1 MKKLIFSSLLL
12 LISCWALAQFNVNIS
27 AGATANVTIT
37 NAGTVRTFTANAVG
51 ANVQIADII
60 AAYTGGVTEVR
71 ILTGTTGG
79 SENGNITLSNAID
92 YNGIGLGK
100 TLTLIAHSNIS
111 IINPITD
118 GMVGGDLLNLNLTG
132 NGTLPTG
139 TNAGVRITTTVITNG
154 GNITIVGTQ
163 SAPGAKGVDI
173 PSGTILTGGGFLNI
187 TGTANGVNAG
197 VNTCDGIDIQST
209 STNTNGGA
217 IVLNG
222 TSSNINGNNGVQIDS
237 PLNSGTG
244 AISITGVSNGNAT
257 GVVNTLGSI
266 TTTSGSVTITG
277 TANSTLLTAVPQVF
291 ASGVS
296 IVQPIT
302 TGSGNINIVGTSA
315 ANAPAFFNA
324 TAIGNGTV
332 TSASGNIT
340 IQGTNT
346 NNNVAATLAL
356 GIRIL
361 QAITTTSGKLTFTA
375 QTNANASAFSLGFV
389 TAPIASSG
397 SITSTSGELTIV
409 GKANN
414 TSGGR
419 GVLTERP
426 INVGAGKITITGE
439 NSGNAEAV
447 LITSTLT
454 SSNDI
459 TLNGLAKLVGGIFF
473 NDAILIGATANVF
486 STGGKITLNGEC
498 LGSGSGVTNFSSIS
512 NTTGDIIING
522 ITRGT
527 NNFGRGITMVAPLV
541 TTTGKISL
549 TGYSDNFF
557 PGIATFAAITT
568 SGGDVTLDG
577 KATNPTV
584 TGGALP
590 FGTEIQQPINT
601 GAGKITIKGENNAG
615 VPACIIW
622 QSASLTTTS
631 GNIEITGF
639 AKSISG
645 IGRAVDIRVPITTG
659 SGNVSIIGESD
670 SDYPG
675 SSLFSSITSTS
686 GSFFLKGINKNT
698 TTNSTVAYG
707 IEFFSSITT
716 GGNGSI
722 TIQGENNANASAV
735 YSLSSASISTV
746 NGNIHVKG
754 LNKNVSNTN
763 FLSFGVLIGG
773 NVNITGSGSIVLEG
787 ENSSNIA
794 AIRVTGATPIATNT
808 GNILIKGKNN
818 NTAAS
823 GAIGVGISQP
833 LQSALGSISIEGE
846 SNSPGT
852 SIGITSPISTTIG
865 NILIKGQAKNTTT
878 MNGSGIIIASPIS
891 STQGNITIEGEINA
905 GNTASA
911 IETFIGGT
919 GSIIST
925 SGNIFLK
932 GIAKGTGR
940 KGITISKNITSQT
953 GKITLMGESE
963 GAGGSDSWGINL
975 LSDGTQAIATTGN
988 GGDITLNGIVKN
1000 ADGGKGVALMNMP
1013 ITTTTGKIN
1022 ITGETAGQADAV
1034 HIDFNSGLVST
1045 GGDISIDG
1053 KCTNPISGAGVRAN
1067 GAINAGSGKITIIG
1081 ENNADNIEAVRVANA
1096 LNNTNADI
1104 SISGRAKNPNN
1115 TVAGVRITAPINAS
1129 RHLNIIGASP
1139 NNGILSLQRLQAVG
1153 NINLLT
1159 ERGGL
1164 RVEDV
1169 IQSIAGGSID
1179 ICVAVGGN
1187 LAVTGVAGGLSISTT
1202 NNANINITNGTGT
1215 LSVGNPMA
1223 NVRGLIANGGNIV
1236 PEGVYPNT
1244 IFGNIRIKGSVGIQ
1258 TFNPLFTTNLNGF
1271 TFILNLDA
1279 CVPMVKWASTLTTAN
1294 FDIANFPTGTSIRSV
1309 SRLNDTQVRIVM
1321 NFTGDDIDFD
1331 FPLAQLIA
1339 KASAFTPLSNDVA
1352 FATPVRASQIL
1363 APVIRGRA
1371 GSQSIRLEWAS
1382 VTGAVNYEVYSLT
1395 AGQAQQLIG
1404 TTSDTVFTVTGLRN
1418 ATTYFFKVI
1427 AVSKNG
1433 FKSDFSNTVELRPS
1447 IILGTDEETENRI
1460 FKVYPNPSNGNFY
1473 LQANELKGK
1482 NATLTITDLSGRVI
1496 YQRNWQIVGSME
1508 SQVELNLAEGIYL
1521 LQLDTEKENFK
1532 RKLLIER

>member
-12 LISCWALAQFNVNIS
+12 FINCFSVAQFNVDIS
-27 AGATANVTIT
+27 TAATANVTIT
-37 NAGTVRTFTANAVG
+37 NIGTVRTFTANAVG

-79 SENGNITLSNAID
+79 SENGNITLSRSID

-118 GMVGGDLLNLNLTG
+118 GTVGGDLLNLNLTG

-163 SAPGAKGVDI
+163 SAAGAKGVDI
-173 PSGTILTGGGFLNI
+173 PSGTILTGGGFLNV

-197 VNTCDGIDIQST
+197 INTCDGIDIQST

-237 PLNSGTG
+237 PLNSGSG
-244 AISITGVSNGNAT
+244 AIIITGVSNGNAT

-266 TTTSGSVTITG
+266 TTTSGNVTITG
-277 TANSTLLTAVPQVF
+277 TANSTLLTAVPSVL
-291 ASGVS
+291 AAGVA
-296 IVQPIT
+296 IVRPIT
-302 TGSGNINIVGTSA
+302 TGSGNINIVGSSA
-315 ANAPAFFNA
+315 ANAPAFFNSV
-324 TAIGNGTV
+324 NGIISSV
-332 TSASGNIT
+332 SGSIT

-346 NNNVAATLAL
+346 NT
-356 GIRIL
+356 
-361 QAITTTSGKLTFTA
+361 
-375 QTNANASAFSLGFV
+375 
-389 TAPIASSG
+389 
-397 SITSTSGELTIV
+397 
-409 GKANN
+409 
-414 TSGGR
+414 
-419 GVLTERP
+419 
-426 INVGAGKITITGE
+426 
-439 NSGNAEAV
+439 
-447 LITSTLT
+447 
-454 SSNDI
+454 
-459 TLNGLAKLVGGIFF
+459 
-473 NDAILIGATANVF
+473 NDAAN
-486 STGGKITLNGEC
+486 SA
-498 LGSGSGVTNFSSIS
+498 
-512 NTTGDIIING
+512 NG
-522 ITRGT
+522 ITVFQ
-527 NNFGRGITMVAPLV
+527 NI
-541 TTTGKISL
+541 
-549 TGYSDNFF
+549 
-557 PGIATFAAITT
+557 
-568 SGGDVTLDG
+568 
-577 KATNPTV
+577 V
-584 TGGALP
+584 TG
-590 FGTEIQQPINT
+590 
-601 GAGKITIKGENNAG
+601 
-615 VPACIIW
+615 
-622 QSASLTTTS
+622 S
-631 GNIEITGF
+631 
-639 AKSISG
+639 
-645 IGRAVDIRVPITTG
+645 
-659 SGNVSIIGESD
+659 
-670 SDYPG
+670 
-675 SSLFSSITSTS
+675 
-686 GSFFLKGINKNT
+686 
-698 TTNSTVAYG
+698 
-707 IEFFSSITT
+707 
-716 GGNGSI
+716 NGSI
-722 TIQGENNANASAV
+722 TIQGENQGNARATEII
-735 YSLSSASISTV
+735 SSASISTI

-794 AIRVTGATPIATNT
+794 AIRVTGAPPVTTNT

-818 NTAAS
+818 NTVAS

-846 SNSPGT
+846 SNSSGT

-865 NILIKGQAKNTTT
+865 NILIKGKAKNTITQG
-878 MNGSGIIIASPIS
+878 GSGIIIAAPIS

-911 IETFIGGT
+911 IETFTGGT
-919 GSIIST
+919 GTITST
-925 SGNIFLK
+925 SGNILLK
-932 GIAKGTGR
+932 GIAKGAGR

-963 GAGGSDSWGINL
+963 GGGGADSWGINL

-1000 ADGGKGVALMNMP
+1000 ADGGKGVLLTNMP

-1034 HIDFNSGLVST
+1034 HIDFNSGLVSA

-1053 KCTNPISGAGVRAN
+1053 KCTNPISG
-1067 GAINAGSGKITIIG
+1067 T
-1081 ENNADNIEAVRVANA
+1081 
-1096 LNNTNADI
+1096 
-1104 SISGRAKNPNN
+1104 
-1115 TVAGVRITAPINAS
+1115 GVRIAAPINAS

-1139 NNGILSLQRLQAVG
+1139 NNGILALQRLQAVG

-1223 NVRGLIANGGNIV
+1223 NVRGLIANGGNTV
-1236 PEGVYPNT
+1236 PEGVYPTT

-1279 CVPMVKWASTLTTAN
+1279 CVPMVKWANTLTTAN
-1294 FDIANFPTGTSIRSV
+1294 FDIANFPMGTSIRSV
-1309 SRLNDTQVRIVM
+1309 SRMNDTQVRVIM

-1339 KASAFTPLSNDVA
+1339 KASAFTPLNNDVA

-1363 APVIRGRA
+1363 APFIRGRA
-1371 GSQSIRLEWAS
+1371 GSQSVRLEWAS
-1382 VTGAVNYEVYSLT
+1382 VIGAMNYEVYSLS

-1404 TTSDTVFTVTGLRN
+1404 TTRDTVFTVSGLKN

-1447 IILGTDEETENRI
+1447 IILGTEEETENRI
-1460 FKVYPNPSNGNFY
+1460 FKVYPNPSSGSFY

-1482 NATLTITDLSGRVI
+1482 NATLTITDLSGRVV
-1496 YQRNWQIVGSME
+1496 YQRNWQIVGSVE

>member
-1 MKKLIFSSLLL
+1 MKKLIFSLLL
-12 LISCWALAQFNVNIS
+12 LPISCLALAQFNVNIS
-27 AGATANVTIT
+27 AGATANVTIS

-51 ANVQIADII
+51 ANVQISDII

-118 GMVGGDLLNLNLTG
+118 GTVGGDLLNLNLTG
-132 NGTLPTG
+132 NGTFPTG

-163 SAPGAKGVDI
+163 SAAGAKGVDI

-197 VNTCDGIDIQST
+197 LNTCDGIDIQST

-244 AISITGVSNGNAT
+244 AITITGVSNGNTT

-266 TTTSGSVTITG
+266 TTTSGNVTITG
-277 TANSTLLTAVPQVF
+277 TANSTLLTAVPQVLAF
-291 ASGVS
+291 GVL
-296 IVQPIT
+296 IVQPIA

-315 ANAPAFFNA
+315 ANAPAFL
-324 TAIGNGTV
+324 TIGV
-332 TSASGNIT
+332 ISSTSGSIA

-346 NNNVAATLAL
+346 NTDNVASLA
-356 GIRIL
+356 
-361 QAITTTSGKLTFTA
+361 
-375 QTNANASAFSLGFV
+375 
-389 TAPIASSG
+389 
-397 SITSTSGELTIV
+397 
-409 GKANN
+409 
-414 TSGGR
+414 
-419 GVLTERP
+419 
-426 INVGAGKITITGE
+426 
-439 NSGNAEAV
+439 
-447 LITSTLT
+447 
-454 SSNDI
+454 
-459 TLNGLAKLVGGIFF
+459 
-473 NDAILIGATANVF
+473 
-486 STGGKITLNGEC
+486 
-498 LGSGSGVTNFSSIS
+498 SGVRVS
-512 NTTGDIIING
+512 
-522 ITRGT
+522 
-527 NNFGRGITMVAPLV
+527 
-541 TTTGKISL
+541 
-549 TGYSDNFF
+549 
-557 PGIATFAAITT
+557 
-568 SGGDVTLDG
+568 
-577 KATNPTV
+577 
-584 TGGALP
+584 
-590 FGTEIQQPINT
+590 
-601 GAGKITIKGENNAG
+601 EN
-615 VPACIIW
+615 
-622 QSASLTTTS
+622 
-631 GNIEITGF
+631 
-639 AKSISG
+639 
-645 IGRAVDIRVPITTG
+645 
-659 SGNVSIIGESD
+659 
-670 SDYPG
+670 
-675 SSLFSSITSTS
+675 
-686 GSFFLKGINKNT
+686 
-698 TTNSTVAYG
+698 
-707 IEFFSSITT
+707 ITT
-716 GGNGSI
+716 GGNGAI
-722 TIQGENNANASAV
+722 TIRGESNADSQAIDVTSAG
-735 YSLSSASISTV
+735 SISTV
-746 NGNIHVKG
+746 NGDINIKG
-754 LNKNVSNTN
+754 VNTKISDTN
-763 FLSFGVLIGG
+763 SISFGVLIAGG
-773 NVNITGSGSIVLEG
+773 VNITGSGNILLEG
-787 ENSSNIA
+787 ENSSNVA
-794 AIRVTGATPIATNT
+794 SIRVTGFTPLTTNT
-808 GNILIKGKNN
+808 GNIFIKGKNN
-818 NTAAS
+818 NTTAS
-823 GAIGVGISQP
+823 GAIGVGISKT
-833 LQSALGSISIEGE
+833 LQSALGSIFIEGE

-865 NILIKGQAKNTTT
+865 NILIIGKAKNTITQG
-878 MNGSGIIIASPIS
+878 GSGIIISAPIS
-891 STQGNITIEGEINA
+891 STQGSITIEGEINA

-919 GSIIST
+919 STITST
-925 SGNIFLK
+925 SGNILLK

-940 KGITISKNITSQT
+940 RGITISKNITSQT

-975 LSDGTQAIATTGN
+975 SSFDGTQAIATTGN
-988 GGDITLNGIVKN
+988 GGDITLRGIVKN
-1000 ADGGKGVALMNMP
+1000 AVGGKGVVLTNMP

-1034 HIDFNSGLVST
+1034 HIGFNSGLVSS
-1045 GGDISIDG
+1045 GGDISING

-1067 GAINAGSGKITIIG
+1067 GVINAGAGKITIMGECDASNSISLQAQGVFIAATAPLTTNGGDILLNGTARGTTGLLAMGVQLDAVVNAGAGKITIIG
-1081 ENNADNIEAVRVANA
+1081 ENNADNIEAVRITNA

-1139 NNGILSLQRLQAVG
+1139 NNGILVLQRLQALG

-1169 IQSIAGGSID
+1169 IQSIAAGSID
-1179 ICVAVGGN
+1179 ICVATGGN
-1187 LAVTGVAGGLSISTT
+1187 LAVTGGAGGLSISTT

-1215 LSVGNPMA
+1215 LSVGNPTA

-1236 PEGVYPNT
+1236 PEGVYPTT

-1258 TFNPLFTTNLNGF
+1258 TFNPLFTTTLNGF

-1294 FDIANFPTGTSIRSV
+1294 FDIANFPTGTSIHSV
-1309 SRLNDTQVRIVM
+1309 SRLNDTQVRVIM

-1339 KASAFTPLSNDVA
+1339 KSSAFTPLSNEVA

-1371 GSQSIRLEWAS
+1371 GSQSVRLEWTS

-1404 TTSDTVFTVTGLRN
+1404 TTSDTVLIVTGLRN
-1418 ATTYFFKVI
+1418 ATTYSFKVI

-1447 IILGTDEETENRI
+1447 IILGTEEETENRI
-1460 FKVYPNPSNGNFY
+1460 FKVYPNPSSGSFY

-1482 NATLTITDLSGRVI
+1482 NATLTITDLSGRVV
-1496 YQRNWQIVGSME
+1496 YQRNWQIVGNIE
-1508 SQVELNLAEGIYL
+1508 SQVELNLAQGIYL

-1532 RKLLIER
+1532 RKLLIEK